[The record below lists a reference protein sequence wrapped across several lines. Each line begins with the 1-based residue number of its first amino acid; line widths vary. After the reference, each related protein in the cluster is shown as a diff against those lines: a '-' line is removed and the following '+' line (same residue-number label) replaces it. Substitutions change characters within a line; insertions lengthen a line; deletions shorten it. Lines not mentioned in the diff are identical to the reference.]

1 MMRMIIQT
9 TITVLGTA
17 LLFRVLEKRGVKSH
31 GAFLGV
37 PYDFRL
43 PTWGRLK
50 ASFWNPRDRRLLTP
64 HVFGW
69 GYSINVPTAL
79 RWLRHVR

>member
-1 MMRMIIQT
+1 MMRIIIQT

-17 LLFRVLEKRGVKSH
+17 LLFRVLEKRGIKSH

-37 PYDFRL
+37 PYDLRL
-43 PTWGRLK
+43 PTLGRLRK
-50 ASFWNPRDRRLLTP
+50 AFWNPSDKRIFTP
-64 HVFGW
+64 QVFGW

-79 RWLRHVR
+79 RWLRHVL